1 MKQNGL
7 HVEASPLAAE
17 VTMPKL
23 AIDSAMPPYTMLFRI
38 SHDLEGPCIGANI
51 GSLVVM
57 LILVSECPE
66 KWNHIFSQ
74 IIAYKPTKQN
84 MKLRT
89 RMKYVM

>member
-7 HVEASPLAAE
+7 HVEAPPLEAE

-23 AIDSAMPPYTMLFRI
+23 AIDSAIPPYTMLFRI

-51 GSLVVM
+51 GSLVVI
-57 LILVSECPE
+57 LILVSERPE
-66 KWNHIFSQ
+66 KWNHVFSQ
-74 IIAYKPTKQN
+74 IMVYKPTMQN
-84 MKLRT
+84 MKRRT